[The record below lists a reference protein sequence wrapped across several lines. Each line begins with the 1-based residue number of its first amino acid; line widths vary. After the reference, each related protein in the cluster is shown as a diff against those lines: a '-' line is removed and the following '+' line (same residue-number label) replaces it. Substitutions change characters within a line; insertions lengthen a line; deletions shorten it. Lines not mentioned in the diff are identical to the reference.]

1 MTDNYM
7 NTREISDYLGICYAK
22 TLDFIKYSGIKYIR
36 IGRTYYVS
44 KRVLMNFLDNNTN
57 VNTAIIVDDKYLM

>member
-7 NTREISDYLGICYAK
+7 NTREISDYLGIRYAK

-36 IGRTYYVS
+36 IGRIYYVS
-44 KRVLMNFLDNNTN
+44 KRVLINFLDNNTN